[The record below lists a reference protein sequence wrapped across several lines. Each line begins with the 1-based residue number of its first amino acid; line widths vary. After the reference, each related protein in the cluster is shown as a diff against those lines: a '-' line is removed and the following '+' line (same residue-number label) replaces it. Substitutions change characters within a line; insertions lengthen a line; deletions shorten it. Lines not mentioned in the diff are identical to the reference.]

1 MLEELKRRV
10 YKANIDLVKHGLVIF
25 TWGNASGIDRNK
37 GLMVI
42 KPSGIEYDVMKP
54 EDMVV
59 TDMDGNVVEGDLK
72 PSSDTQIHLELYRNF
87 ESIGGVVHTHSTY
100 ATGWAQSGKALP
112 NIGTTHSDF
121 FNDDIPI
128 TRDMTNEEIEQN
140 YELNTGKVIVEAFKD
155 IDPMDMKGVLVKNH
169 GPFTW
174 GKNPNEAVENSVVLE
189 TVAQM
194 ALVSYSVNPNP
205 TMNEQLKFKHYYRK
219 HGKDAYYGQ
228 K

>member
-10 YKANIDLVKHGLVIF
+10 YKANMNLVKHGLVIF
-25 TWGNASGIDRNK
+25 TWGNASGIDRKK

-42 KPSGIEYDVMKP
+42 KPSGIAYDIMKP

-59 TDMDGNVVEGDLK
+59 TDMDGNVVEGALK

-87 ESIGGVVHTHSTY
+87 KSIGGIVHTHSVY
-100 ATGWAQSGKALP
+100 ATGWAQSGNPLP
-112 NIGTTHSDF
+112 NLGTTHSDYF
-121 FNDDIPI
+121 MDDIPV
-128 TRDMTNEEIEQN
+128 TRDMTDEEIKIN
-140 YELNTGKVIVEAFKD
+140 YEHNTGKVIVETFKNINPED
-155 IDPMDMKGVLVKNH
+155 IKGVLVKNH

-194 ALVSYSVNPNP
+194 AMVSYIANPNP
-205 TMNEQLKFKHYYRK
+205 TMNEALKLKHYSRK